1 MTKGR
6 YSKYLRPIS
15 ITIDCVLLLILANFF
30 LKGFA
35 SHLLYFMVYQIVS
48 WCVLAY
54 FTNFYE
60 VYRFTKPVEIM
71 TMLFRQLFL
80 FMLIVMA
87 FFSIT
92 REIILSFKLLLYY
105 FGFSFIYITLFKGL
119 LFYYLKKYRIVL
131 GGNYRNAII
140 IGYTESSQNLRH
152 LFQTRP
158 DYGYHFKGFFSDK
171 ISNEE
176 IKGGIS
182 EIQKFVLEN
191 KIDDIYCA
199 LEELSGDQLKELVEF
214 TDYHKKTIK
223 FIPEANEIYA
233 KNLKIDYYEFF
244 PILSLKRTPLNEP
257 LLKFVKRL
265 FDILFSLFII
275 LFILSWLIPIIAIL
289 IKLESKGPVFFKQG
303 RPGLDE
309 NEFYCYKFR
318 SMRINNKTEES
329 VVKNDPRVTKIGTFL
344 RKTSFDEMPQ
354 FFNVFIGD
362 MSIVGPRP
370 HLWAHNNEYRSKIK
384 KYNFRLH
391 IKPGITGLAQVKGFR
406 GEIESDDEMF
416 HRIKYDLFYIE
427 NWSLLLD
434 IKIIVLT
441 VINIFKGQEK
451 AY

>member
-6 YSKYLRPIS
+6 YSKYIRPIS
-15 ITIDCVLLLILANFF
+15 ITIDCVLLIVLASFF
-30 LKGFA
+30 LKDFA
-35 SHLLYFMVYQIVS
+35 IKLPYFMVYQIVS

-54 FTNFYE
+54 FTRFYE

-71 TMLFRQLFL
+71 AMLFKQLFL
-80 FMLIVMA
+80 FSLFVIA
-87 FFSIT
+87 FFSLT
-92 REIILSFKLLLYY
+92 REIILSFRLLL
-105 FGFSFIYITLFKGL
+105 FFIGFSFIYITLFKAL

-140 IGYTESSQNLRH
+140 IGYTESSRNLQK

-158 DYGYHFKGFFSDK
+158 DYGYHFQGFFSDK
-171 ISNEE
+171 VQNSE
-176 IKGGIS
+176 IKGPIS
-182 EIQKFVLEN
+182 DVQDFVLEN

-199 LEELSGDQLKELVEF
+199 LEELSNDQLKDLVEF
-214 TDYHKKTIK
+214 ADYYKKTIK

-233 KNLKIDYYEFF
+233 KNLKVDYYEFF

-265 FDILFSLFII
+265 FDISFSLFII
-275 LFILSWLIPIIAIL
+275 IFLLSWLIPIIAIL

-318 SMRINNKTEES
+318 SMRINDKTEES
-329 VVKNDPRVTKIGTFL
+329 VTKNDPRITKIGAFL

-354 FFNVFIGD
+354 FFNVLLGE

-370 HLWAHNNEYRSKIK
+370 HLWAHNNEYSTKIK
-384 KYNFRLH
+384 KYNFRLYV
-391 IKPGITGLAQVKGFR
+391 KPGITGLAQVKGYR
-406 GEIESDDEMF
+406 GEIETDDEMIN
-416 HRIKYDLFYIE
+416 RIKYDLFYIE

-434 IKIIVLT
+434 LKIIVLT
-441 VINIFKGQEK
+441 VINILKGQEK

>member
-6 YSKYLRPIS
+6 YSKYIRPIS
-15 ITIDCVLLLILANFF
+15 ITTDCVLLVVLANFF
-30 LKGFA
+30 LKEFA
-35 SHLLYFMVYQIVS
+35 IQLPYFIIYQLIS

-54 FTNFYE
+54 FTKFYE

-71 TMLFRQLFL
+71 GMLFKQLFL
-80 FMLIVMA
+80 FSLFVIA

-92 REIILSFKLLLYY
+92 REIIFSFRLLLY
-105 FGFSFIYITLFKGL
+105 FIGFSFIGITFFKGL

-131 GGNYRNAII
+131 GGNYRNVII
-140 IGYTESSQNLRH
+140 VGYTDSSKNLQN
-152 LFQTRP
+152 LFQTRL
-158 DYGYHFKGFFSDK
+158 DYGYYFKGYFSDK
-171 ISNEE
+171 IKNEQ
-176 IKGGIS
+176 IKGDVS
-182 EIQKFVLEN
+182 QIQDFVLDN

-199 LEELSGDQLKELVEF
+199 LEELSNDQLKELVEF
-214 TDYHKKTIK
+214 ADYYKKTIK
-223 FIPEANEIYA
+223 FIPESNEIYA

-265 FDILFSLFII
+265 FDIFFSLLVII
-275 LFILSWLIPIIAIL
+275 FLLSWLIPIIAIL
-289 IKLESKGPVFFKQG
+289 IKLESKGPIFFKQG

-309 NEFYCYKFR
+309 KEFFCYKFR
-318 SMRINNKTEES
+318 SMEINDKTEES
-329 VVKNDPRVTKIGTFL
+329 VVKNDPRITKTGNFL
-344 RKTSFDEMPQ
+344 RRTSFDEMPQ
-354 FFNVFIGD
+354 FFNVFLGE

-370 HLWAHNNEYRSKIK
+370 HLWSHNNEYQTKIR
-384 KYNFRLH
+384 KYNLRLH

-406 GEIESDDEMF
+406 GEIETDDEMVN
-416 HRIKYDLFYIE
+416 RIKYDLFYIE

-441 VINIFKGQEK
+441 VINVFKGQEK

>member
-6 YSKYLRPIS
+6 YSKYIRPIS
-15 ITIDCVLLLILANFF
+15 ITIDCVLLVVLASFF
-30 LKGFA
+30 LKKFA
-35 SHLLYFMVYQIVS
+35 IQLPYFIIYQLVS
-48 WCVLAY
+48 WSVLAY

-71 TMLFRQLFL
+71 GMLFRQLFL
-80 FMLIVMA
+80 FSLFVIT

-92 REIILSFKLLLYY
+92 REIIFSFRLLLY
-105 FGFSFIYITLFKGL
+105 FIGLSFMCITIFKGL

-140 IGYTESSQNLRH
+140 VGYTESSKNLQK
-152 LFQTRP
+152 LFQNRP
-158 DYGYHFKGFFSDK
+158 DYGYRFKGFFSDT
-171 ISNEE
+171 ISNDN
-176 IKGGIS
+176 IKGNVS
-182 EIQKFVLEN
+182 NIQDYVLSN

-199 LEELSGDQLKELVEF
+199 LEELSSNQLKELVEF
-214 TDYHKKTIK
+214 ADYYKKTIK
-223 FIPEANEIYA
+223 FIPESNEIYA

-265 FDILFSLFII
+265 FDIFFSFFVIV
-275 LFILSWLIPIIAIL
+275 FILSWLIPIITIL
-289 IKLESKGPVFFKQG
+289 IKLESKGPIFFKQG

-309 NEFYCYKFR
+309 KEFFCYKFR
-318 SMRINNKTEES
+318 SMEINDKTEES
-329 VVKNDPRVTKIGTFL
+329 VVKNDPRITKIGAFL
-344 RKTSFDEMPQ
+344 RSTSFDEMPQ
-354 FFNVFIGD
+354 FFNVFLGE

-370 HLWAHNNEYRSKIK
+370 HLWSHNNEYQTKIR
-384 KYNFRLH
+384 KYNLRLH

-406 GEIESDDEMF
+406 GEIETDEEMVN
-416 HRIKYDLFYIE
+416 RIKYDLFYIE

-434 IKIIVLT
+434 IKIILLT
-441 VINIFKGQEK
+441 VINIFRGQEK

>member
-6 YSKYLRPIS
+6 YSKYIRPIS
-15 ITIDCVLLLILANFF
+15 ITIDCVMLTVLSLFF
-30 LKGFA
+30 LKNF
-35 SHLLYFMVYQIVS
+35 SISLPYFVVYELLIWLS
-48 WCVLAY
+48 LAY
-54 FTNFYE
+54 FIGFYE

-71 TMLFRQLFL
+71 TMLFKQFFLFL
-80 FMLIVMA
+80 LLVIA

-92 REIILSFKLLLYY
+92 REIILSFRALLLYMV
-105 FGFSFIYITLFKGL
+105 TLFVSITFCKSL

-140 IGYTESSQNLRH
+140 IGYTESSKNLQQ
-152 LFQTRP
+152 LFQNRP
-158 DYGYHFKGFFSDK
+158 DYGYRFKGFFSDK
-171 ISNEE
+171 VKNDT
-176 IKGGIS
+176 IKGTITHI
-182 EIQKFVLEN
+182 EEFVLQN

-199 LEELSGDQLKELVEF
+199 LEELSSEQLKNLVEF
-214 TDYHKKTIK
+214 ADYYKKTIK
-223 FIPEANEIYA
+223 FIPESNEIYA

-257 LLKFVKRL
+257 LLKFSKRL
-265 FDILFSLFII
+265 FDIIFSLCII
-275 LFILSWLIPIIAIL
+275 VFLLSWLVPIIAIL

-309 NEFYCYKFR
+309 KEFFCYKFR
-318 SMRINNKTEES
+318 SMQMNDKTEES
-329 VVKNDPRVTKIGTFL
+329 VTKNDPRITKLGAFL

-354 FFNVFIGD
+354 FFNVFLGD

-370 HLWAHNNEYRSKIK
+370 HLWSHNNEYQTKIR
-384 KYNFRLH
+384 KYNLRLH

-406 GEIESDDEMF
+406 GEIETDDEMVN
-416 HRIKYDLFYIE
+416 RIKYDLFYIE

-434 IKIIVLT
+434 VKIIVLT